1 MASVSTYLNFSRNTE
16 EAFNFYK
23 SVFGGE
29 FFGDGIMRYGDIPPM
44 DGAPPMAEEDKNLVM
59 HVELRILGSHTL
71 MGTDAPESMGF
82 KLNFGNNTYINLQP
96 DTKAETK
103 QLFDKLAEGGTVT
116 MELQDMF
123 WGDYFGS
130 CTDKFGVQWMFNC
143 NEKQPS

>member
-29 FFGDGIMRYGDIPPM
+29 FFGEGISRMGSVPQDPSH
-44 DGAPPMAEEDKNLVM
+44 PPMAEEDKNLVM
-59 HVELRILGSHTL
+59 HVELRILNSHSL

-82 KLNFGNNTYINLQP
+82 KLNFGNNQYINLQP
-96 DTKAETK
+96 DTREETK
-103 QLFDKLAEGGTVT
+103 QLFNGLSAGGKVE

-130 CTDKFGVQWMFNC
+130 CTDKFGVRWMFNC
-143 NEKQPS
+143 GEKKA